1 VPKVGIDQNDLTDPV
16 GRAQRKVD
24 GVRARRVVGDP
35 TWPSSSESSTARSS
49 LWLPR
54 AVEGKPAR
62 RGPSGHSRANRPPP
76 PGGAPAA
83 DPPDR
88 KYASRQ
94 GNRALP
100 PERGLPPRNPL
111 REAGRRSADTIWDSA
126 VTDDGIGLGHERVL
140 HCQPAARSAG
150 CDEGAP
156 WMFMWPSSRRN
167 PKRGVILTRKFIT
180 NFHLRP

>member
-1 VPKVGIDQNDLTDPV
+1 MHYHQG
-16 GRAQRKVD
+16 
-24 GVRARRVVGDP
+24 GVF
-35 TWPSSSESSTARSS
+35 
-49 LWLPR
+49 
-54 AVEGKPAR
+54 
-62 RGPSGHSRANRPPP
+62 
-76 PGGAPAA
+76 
-83 DPPDR
+83 
-88 KYASRQ
+88 
-94 GNRALP
+94 
-100 PERGLPPRNPL
+100 PPRNPL